1 MKSVGRTKGYFREN
15 NFKGGIHIVDSMHE
29 VKEVADKMC
38 GKHFIIPGRHELG
51 LSCNNVLVSEFIEAK
66 EIYFMQISY
75 SRSKGKPVITYS
87 DKGGFTYEAL
97 RRFYPE
103 SIKRIYIDM
112 D

>member
-1 MKSVGRTKGYFREN
+1 MSRKFGSQYKGKFVVKAQVKSVGRTKGYFREN

-66 EIYFMQISY
+66 EIYFM
-75 SRSKGKPVITYS
+75 
-87 DKGGFTYEAL
+87 
-97 RRFYPE
+97 
-103 SIKRIYIDM
+103 
-112 D
+112 